1 MDCSCGNNP
10 KDEEMNSILEKY
22 SKDKSN
28 LIQILNELTINIVEQ
43 PESNIDQETKEGT
56 VVYTDTLTG
65 DEIKNLQQAGT
76 KEIKYENLKSNTT
89 YTIEI
94 TGNVQLGNTQEEVPI
109 TYNYKEF
116 TTLKNPAKVEIRNQ
130 FVTGNLIDFDVRI
143 EDIDNSVLNNTVRM
157 ELREENNNLIDIPD
171 YEVFSDKALLDTLR
185 NKIVQSAIDNNIP
198 NNKNLNT
205 YINEEI
211 DKTLEGYDLSSLER
225 NHIFNLIENEINGY
239 GPLTE
244 LLDDPNITEIMVN
257 GPSEIYI
264 ELDGKI
270 IKDDTVSF
278 INEEHIL
285 RTIQRMIQPLGR
297 TIDLS
302 TPMVDS
308 RLKDGSRI
316 NAVIPP
322 LSLNGPII
330 TIRKFK
336 RNLNN
341 IEDLIRNGTLTPYM
355 ARFLDACVKA
365 KLNILVCGGTGSG
378 KTTILNVLSSFI
390 NDDERIITIE
400 DAAELKLKQEHV
412 ITLETR
418 NTNYEQEK
426 EITIRDLVINAL
438 RMRPDRIIVGEVR
451 GKEAFDMLQA
461 MNTGHDGSM
470 STLHANGPRDALN
483 RLETMVLMGGIEIPV
498 LAVREYIL
506 NAINIVVNVERL
518 SDGKRKITSICEVTG
533 FKDNEIKLK
542 EIFAFKQ
549 KGLTAN
555 KEVNGSFILYKYIPK
570 VYEIIK
576 SKGINLVDDIFN
588 EIENK

>member
-1 MDCSCGNNP
+1 M
-10 KDEEMNSILEKY
+10 KK
-22 SKDKSN
+22 
-28 LIQILNELTINIVEQ
+28 
-43 PESNIDQETKEGT
+43 
-56 VVYTDTLTG
+56 
-65 DEIKNLQQAGT
+65 
-76 KEIKYENLKSNTT
+76 
-89 YTIEI
+89 
-94 TGNVQLGNTQEEVPI
+94 
-109 TYNYKEF
+109 
-116 TTLKNPAKVEIRNQ
+116 TLKEV
-130 FVTGNLIDFDVRI
+130 FDI
-143 EDIDNSVLNNTVRM
+143 K
-157 ELREENNNLIDIPD
+157 EEKNALADIPD
-171 YEVFSDKALLDTLR
+171 YEVFSDKALLDSLR
-185 NKIVQSAIDNNIP
+185 NKIVQNAIDNNLP
-198 NNKNLNT
+198 NNKDLNS

-211 DKTLEGYDLSSLER
+211 DKALEGYDLTSLER

-264 ELDGKI
+264 ELDGQI

-302 TPMVDS
+302 NPMVDS

-390 NDDERIITIE
+390 SDNERIITIE
-400 DAAELKLKQEHV
+400 DAAELKLKQNHV

-483 RLETMVLMGGIEIPV
+483 RLETMVLMSGIEIPV
-498 LAVREYIL
+498 LAVREYIE

-518 SDGKRKITSICEVTG
+518 SDGKRKITSICEVVG

-576 SKGINLVDDIFN
+576 NKGIDLVDDIFN
-588 EIENK
+588 DIEKK

>member
-1 MDCSCGNNP
+1 M
-10 KDEEMNSILEKY
+10 KK
-22 SKDKSN
+22 
-28 LIQILNELTINIVEQ
+28 
-43 PESNIDQETKEGT
+43 
-56 VVYTDTLTG
+56 
-65 DEIKNLQQAGT
+65 
-76 KEIKYENLKSNTT
+76 
-89 YTIEI
+89 
-94 TGNVQLGNTQEEVPI
+94 
-109 TYNYKEF
+109 
-116 TTLKNPAKVEIRNQ
+116 TLKEV
-130 FVTGNLIDFDVRI
+130 FD
-143 EDIDNSVLNNTVRM
+143 LK
-157 ELREENNNLIDIPD
+157 EENNNLIDIPD

-438 RMRPDRIIVGEVR
+438 RMRPDRIIVGECR

-461 MNTGHDGSM
+461 MNTGHDGSLT
-470 STLHANGPRDALN
+470 TLHANSPEDALN
-483 RLETMVLMGGIEIPV
+483 RLETLVLMSGIDIPIK
-498 LAVREYIL
+498 AVREYIE
-506 NAINIVVNVERL
+506 NAINIVVNIQRMH
-518 SDGKRKITSICEVTG
+518 DGKRKITSICEVDG
-533 FKDNEIKLK
+533 FEKDMIKLTP
-542 EIFAFKQ
+542 IFEFVQ
-549 KGLTAN
+549 KGLTDTGEERGEFTC
-555 KEVNGSFILYKYIPK
+555 KTTKPK
-570 VYEIIK
+570 VAKLLK
-576 SKGINLVDDIFN
+576 SRGIELDMF
-588 EIENK
+588 K